1 MNMSSIQEQER
12 QYIINTYG
20 RSPEV
25 TPLFVKGEGSYVW
38 DEQGRKY
45 LDMVSGLA
53 VNILGHCAPQ
63 ITKALREQSS
73 KIIHCSNLYYTEP
86 QVKLARLLVENSF
99 GDKVFFANSGAEANE
114 AAIKLAR
121 KYSKLF
127 VDEKRYEIITAE
139 NSFHGRTMAT
149 ITATG
154 QPKYHQG
161 FDPMLPGF
169 KYAPFNDLEAFAS
182 LVGDKTCGIMVE
194 PVQGE
199 GGIHVGTEEFI
210 TGLRRICDE
219 HKLVLIFDEVQCGL
233 GRTGKLFAYEKYGIQ
248 PDIMTLA
255 KGLGG
260 GVPIGAMIA
269 SDKIAQGFNPG
280 DHASTFG
287 GNPLACAAAVA
298 VLETILEKEFLNR
311 MVCLSSYFLNQLFK
325 LKEKYSFIKEIR
337 GTGFILGIEVDEDGA
352 GILRDCYREGLVI
365 NCIAGKIL
373 RFLPPLNIT
382 GEALDFAVEVL
393 DRVMSRRK

>member
-1 MNMSSIQEQER
+1 MFSIQEQER
-12 QYIINTYG
+12 QCIINTYG
-20 RSPEV
+20 RNKEI
-25 TPLFVKGEGSYVW
+25 TPFFIRGEGSYVW
-38 DEQGRKY
+38 DEQGKKY
-45 LDMVSGLA
+45 LDMVGGLA

-63 ITKALREQSS
+63 VREALREQSS
-73 KIIHCSNLYYTEP
+73 KLIHCSNLYYTEP
-86 QVKLARLLVENSF
+86 QVKLARLLVDNSF
-99 GDKVFFANSGAEANE
+99 GDKVFFGNSGAEANE

-121 KYSKLF
+121 KYTKIF
-127 VDEKRYEIITAE
+127 IDKNRFEIITAL

-161 FDPMLPGF
+161 FEPMLPGF

-182 LVGDKTCGIMVE
+182 MVGDKTCAIMVE

-199 GGIHVGTEEFI
+199 GGVHVGTGEFI

-233 GRTGKLFAYEKYGIQ
+233 GRTGRMFAYENYGIQ

-269 SDKIAQGFNPG
+269 SDMVARGFNPG

-287 GNPLACAAAVA
+287 GNPLACAAGLA
-298 VLETILEKEFLNR
+298 VLETILDKDFLNR
-311 MVCLSSYFLNQLFK
+311 VKQLSNNFLGRLMK

-337 GTGFILGIEVDEDGA
+337 GNGFILGIEVEEDGA
-352 GILRDCYREGLVI
+352 AILKDCYEEGLVI
-365 NCIAGKIL
+365 NCIAGKVL
-373 RFLPPLNIT
+373 RFLPPLNISR
-382 GEALDFAVEVL
+382 EELDFAVEVL
-393 DRVMSRRK
+393 DRVLGKRKK

>member
-1 MNMSSIQEQER
+1 MSSIQEQER